1 MHASPSDTRNLDLD
15 LDGAAARAAQVAAD
29 ARAALGHP
37 IDRARTVAHD
47 VTSRTRAAARAAV
60 AHASGYARH
69 LGDLAERYVGAKI
82 KRRVKPPIV
91 LALVVAG
98 VALVVAV
105 AAIATRRR

>member
-1 MHASPSDTRNLDLD
+1 MHTSPSDVPNLDLD
-15 LDGAAARAAQVAAD
+15 LDGAAKRAAQVAAD
-29 ARAALGHP
+29 ARAALGQS
-37 IDRARTVAHD
+37 IDRARTVATN
-47 VTSRTRAAARAAV
+47 VTARGRAAV
-60 AHASGYARH
+60 AHAGGYVRH